1 MHARPIGSGQQD
13 VGYSGVATRR
23 GAFSLS
29 SSSSVG
35 DEEPPTDESFTLS
48 RIKMYVKSRGKLSK
62 GRSIGC
68 ESSID

>member
-1 MHARPIGSGQQD
+1 MYARPIGSGQQH

-35 DEEPPTDESFTLS
+35 DEETPTDESFTLS
-48 RIKMYVKSRGKLSK
+48 RIKRYVKSGGKISK
-62 GRSIGC
+62 WA
-68 ESSID
+68 IDWL